1 MFVLHNDYTD
11 RKFDVERQWSSE
23 YTKAV
28 AALNRSS
35 YGPKERASSTV
46 FSGVGLV
53 LLVLETES
61 QRESC
66 NNLKQT
72 GNPRLLDSGTFHERR
87 HVKFVTQIPALFLRH
102 VIWIVLTS

>member
-53 LLVLETES
+53 LLVLET

-72 GNPRLLDSGTFHERR
+72 GNPHLLYSGTFHERR